1 MRLGR
6 GMIAS
11 VLAAGLLWAC
21 AVPARADA
29 APAGEPPDVA
39 GLAWREACNL
49 PHAHVRP
56 PLWAAPQLH
65 RHGLPTVARGT
76 AWSPAQVAR
85 LGLLYENGTLTG
97 APAYGEARRLYCLAL
112 RRDGYVGA
120 GVLLSDLHA
129 GGLGGTR
136 SARLAAHFARVG
148 ALAYAGELEF
158 RAGRT
163 PFFLRSDLTGGR
175 ASRNAA
181 AEGWLAAPGP
191 RDAPGLAR
199 LAERYRAGDGV
210 PRSDLLAN
218 FLLYQASEADSRFV
232 IPYVRH
238 FLDAHRGWIVEDE
251 GVAWMLKFKAQGLL
265 TDRSI
270 PEGRAFFGNLF
281 FEGVLVEQSFVAAAM
296 WICEGYVFGAETG
309 RAWCDWL
316 NTRTPAQRRAG
327 LAHVDRGDIPEM
339 LWKRPK

>member
-1 MRLGR
+1 
-6 GMIAS
+6 MIAS

-29 APAGEPPDVA
+29 VLAAEPPDVA
-39 GLAWREACNL
+39 GLAWREACDL

-148 ALAYAGELEF
+148 ALAYAGESKF
-158 RAGRT
+158 RADRL
-163 PFFLRSDLTGGR
+163 PFFLRSDLTGDR
-175 ASRNAA
+175 AARNDA
-181 AEGWLAAPGP
+181 AEAWLAAPGP
-191 RDAPGLAR
+191 GDATGLAR
-199 LAERYRAGDGV
+199 LAERYRAGEGV

-238 FLDAHRGWIVEDE
+238 FLDAHRGWIVDDE
-251 GVAWMLKFKAQGLL
+251 LLKLQLLLKSRSLL

-270 PEGRAFFGNLF
+270 PEGRAFFGSLF

-296 WICEGYVFGAETG
+296 WICEGYVFGAKTG

-327 LAHVDRGDIPEM
+327 IAHVDSRDVPEM
-339 LWKRPK
+339 LWNRPR